1 MTFTPTLSIPR
12 DDVAAT
18 LTAYEPS
25 TTREDI
31 DRYMSQ
37 MQSMF
42 THLVTVDGLD
52 AQAAEQSVRGMY
64 LEELSA
70 ATAERNDQDEIEEAT
85 EDDVLNMTFEE
96 AMSGGG
102 CDSYEEFEQRY
113 STWL

>member
-1 MTFTPTLSIPR
+1 MTFPPTLSIPR

-25 TTREDI
+25 TTHDDI

-42 THLVTVDGLD
+42 THLVTNDGLD

-64 LEELSA
+64 LEELTA
-70 ATAERNDQDEIEEAT
+70 AIAERDSHDDVDEAM
-85 EDDVLNMTFEE
+85 EDDVLNMSFEE
-96 AMSGGG
+96 AMNGGG
-102 CDSYEEFEQRY
+102 CDSYEELEQRY
-113 STWL
+113 SKWL